1 MFLFYRLVYD
11 VNRNILWAYF
21 PHGFYGLLC
30 AHWNYVYSRWSQEK
44 INHHFQHSMIH
55 LSIFRLTFLF
65 ILYVF
70 WNIYLVLLRLQRYI
84 CLVFYVLFKNLLRSN
99 NCKRQKDYKYCWI
112 WVNQLLYVLFDQMS
126 STYGHAVFF
135 VYRFYLNLIKW
146 YNTVLLKF
154 YQNKYFKK
162 IVVLIYSNI
171 FLTK

>member
-1 MFLFYRLVYD
+1 MFVFYRLVYD

-30 AHWNYVYSRWSQEK
+30 AHWNYVYSRWSKEK

-55 LSIFRLTFLF
+55 LSILRLTFLF

-70 WNIYLVLLRLQRYI
+70 FGIFIWVFLRLQRYI

-112 WVNQLLYVLFDQMS
+112 WVNYYMS
-126 STYGHAVFF
+126 Y
-135 VYRFYLNLIKW
+135 LIKCHLRMVTLYFSCIDFTLIW
-146 YNTVLLKF
+146 LNDKILFCWSFIRINTLK
-154 YQNKYFKK
+154 K
-162 IVVLIYSNI
+162 
-171 FLTK
+171 

>member
-11 VNRNILWAYF
+11 VNRNILWAYL

-55 LSIFRLTFLF
+55 LSILRLTFLF

-99 NCKRQKDYKYCWI
+99 N
-112 WVNQLLYVLFDQMS
+112 LYDKKTINIAGSGLINYYMS
-126 STYGHAVFF
+126 Y
-135 VYRFYLNLIKW
+135 LIKCHLRMVTLYFSCIDFTLIW
-146 YNTVLLKF
+146 LNDIILFCWSFIRINTLK
-154 YQNKYFKK
+154 K
-162 IVVLIYSNI
+162 
-171 FLTK
+171 